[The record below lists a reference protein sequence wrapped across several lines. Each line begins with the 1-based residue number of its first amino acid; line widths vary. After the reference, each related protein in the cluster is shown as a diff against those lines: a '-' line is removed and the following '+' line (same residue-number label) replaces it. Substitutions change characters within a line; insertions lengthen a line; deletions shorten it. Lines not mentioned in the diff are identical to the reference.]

1 MWAPAFS
8 RVMPR
13 TAIAAVALALAIDP
27 SRAGAAGDTARA
39 ADAPPPI
46 RVSVPACPSY
56 PFAVEAFLGSL
67 EVELAGQVPACCLL
81 APPGTAAASQT
92 GAPGPLVTLA
102 IEPCAASATAVSVPL
117 RDPARAMQAERR
129 VELGDIRGEARPRA
143 LALAVAEM
151 VHALL
156 ATPPPAA
163 RPAAPPPPPEA
174 AAPQRQPGLFLS
186 AMLEVEAH
194 PGNNMSLLGFGA
206 SAGLARGRWM
216 AALDLQ
222 WMVADPL
229 VDLGDVRT
237 QLAAGAL
244 TAGPRFALRRAIIDL
259 GATGR
264 FGWTWMSGHSSS
276 GAMTGSG
283 SAPVASAGAR
293 LGLFLPTSAGISH
306 LRLLVEGGAMLR
318 GHDAIVNGVTA
329 AALSGGYVLF
339 GFGFGENR

>member
-1 MWAPAFS
+1 MRVLS
-8 RVMPR
+8 RVMPA
-13 TAIAAVALALAIDP
+13 TAVALALALVP
-27 SRAGAAGDTARA
+27 GSAGAAGDTARA

-46 RVSVPACPSY
+46 RVSVPACAAY

-81 APPGTAAASQT
+81 APPGTAAATRT

-102 IEPCAASATAVSVPL
+102 IEPCAANATAVSVHL
-117 RDPARAMQAERR
+117 HDPARAMDADRR
-129 VELGDIRGEARPRA
+129 VELGDIPGEARPRA

-156 ATPPPAA
+156 ATPPPAPPA
-163 RPAAPPPPPEA
+163 RPPPTEA
-174 AAPQRQPGLFLS
+174 ATAARQPGLFLS
-186 AMLEVEAH
+186 GTLEVESH

-206 SAGLARGRWM
+206 SAALARGRWM

-329 AALSGGYVLF
+329 AALSGGYVLI

>member
-1 MWAPAFS
+1 MPA
-8 RVMPR
+8 
-13 TAIAAVALALAIDP
+13 TAVAVALAIDP
-27 SRAGAAGDTARA
+27 CSAGAAGDAARA

-46 RVSVPACPSY
+46 RVSVPACPAY

-81 APPGTAAASQT
+81 APPGTAAATRT

-102 IEPCAASATAVSVPL
+102 IEPCAASATAVSVHL
-117 RDPARAMQAERR
+117 HDPARAMDADRR
-129 VELGDIRGEARPRA
+129 VGLGDIPGEARPRA

-156 ATPPPAA
+156 ATPPPAP
-163 RPAAPPPPPEA
+163 PAPPPPSPPPPEA
-174 AAPQRQPGLFLS
+174 GTATRLPGLFLTGT
-186 AMLEVEAH
+186 LEVESH
-194 PGNNMSLLGFGA
+194 PGNNMSLLGFAA
-206 SAGLARGRWM
+206 SAAAARGRWM

-222 WMVADPL
+222 WMIADPL

-237 QLAAGAL
+237 QLLAGAL
-244 TAGPRFALRRAIIDL
+244 TAGPRFTLRRAIVDL

-264 FGWTWMSGHSSS
+264 FGWAWMSGHAT
-276 GAMTGSG
+276 GAGAVTSSG

-293 LGLFLPTSAGISH
+293 LGVFLPTSARVSH
-306 LRLLVEGGAMLR
+306 LRLMVEGGATLR
-318 GHDAIVNGVTA
+318 GLEATVNGATA
-329 AALSGGYVLF
+329 ASLSGGYVLI